1 MELERRKLVN
11 LQNENMQVEKRSNEY
26 VTCLSSESTQTKG
39 GLTAFQ
45 QSYIIDNHEKL
56 KRGKIKL
63 IKGYNNR
70 RVPDL

>member
-1 MELERRKLVN
+1 MN

-56 KRGKIKL
+56 KRGKDKIDKRL
-63 IKGYNNR
+63 
-70 RVPDL
+70 